1 MLKQGD
7 RMAGDN
13 TTQKTREKILALI
26 KDSPVITTD
35 ELAEKIGISTKGIE
49 WQLKKLQEEGILKR
63 IGPDKGGH
71 WEIVGVK
78 S

>member
-7 RMAGDN
+7 RIAGDN
-13 TTQKTREKILALI
+13 TTQKTRGKILALV

-63 IGPDKGGH
+63 IGPDKDGH
-71 WEIVGVK
+71 WGVVEVK